1 MKNIRLENFRCYA
14 NQTVNFKPG
23 INLLIGDNASGKT
36 SLLKACKY
44 VLSAF
49 FSGYSDENTRWIS
62 PDIDDFR
69 QELEGDIILP
79 ESPLKIEFTTGE
91 GIVGTLQKNTRKNS
105 KALVSGISD
114 YRDIARAIQFIS
126 KIQESEDILNEVEE
140 SSSQLNSLPLFPDFS
155 IEDVQDSD
163 IHGSEDDLDG
173 IEETYLPF
181 QALPLFANF
190 STEDIQSTRKID
202 MSKFIEYAQK
212 VSFGYYECLSGN
224 GSLPYWTKRL
234 LVLQEGDKNIEEIT
248 IVRNALIKALGI
260 DGCNIINDMQI
271 RFNQRR
277 IYYILIDGREVETDF
292 LSDGYRRLVNIV
304 TDIAFRCAL
313 LNRGV
318 YQLDACKK
326 TRGTVLI
333 DEIDLHL
340 HPTLQAT
347 VLKGLHNAFPNI
359 QFIVTT
365 HAPMVMTGVESNEAN
380 NVCKLCYSPKEGYTV
395 NETQTYGM
403 DVSTITEVVLK
414 QVPRDEKVDR
424 DLSMLFEYIDE
435 NKTEEALA
443 LLKKMKDQF
452 GDNLPELAQAEVM
465 INSIAI
471 SNAKD

>member
-69 QELEGDIILP
+69 QEIKGGVIL
-79 ESPLKIEFTTGE
+79 SKDTLKIEFTTDA
-91 GIVGTLQKNTRKNS
+91 GIIGTLQKNSKKNS
-105 KALVSGISD
+105 KVLARGISE
-114 YRDIARAIQFIS
+114 YKKIAREMQT
-126 KIQESEDILNEVEE
+126 KTNMQ
-140 SSSQLNSLPLFPDFS
+140 PLR
-155 IEDVQDSD
+155 V
-163 IHGSEDDLDG
+163 
-173 IEETYLPF
+173 
-181 QALPLFANF
+181 FANF
-190 STEDIQSTRKID
+190 SVEDIHPTCKRKK
-202 MSKFIEYAQK
+202 SKFTNPALNR
-212 VSFGYYECLSGN
+212 SFGYYECLNSDGF
-224 GSLPYWTKRL
+224 LPCWNERL
-234 LVLQEGDKNIEEIT
+234 LALKEASLSLDEIK
-248 IVRNALIKALGI
+248 IVRDALIKALGAG
-260 DGCNIINDMQI
+260 GCNIIKDVQI
-271 RFNQRR
+271 YIKQKK
-277 IYYILIDGREVETDF
+277 IYYILTNDREVETDF
-292 LSDGYRRLVNIV
+292 LSDGYRRLINIV

-313 LNRGV
+313 LNKIV
-318 YQLDACKK
+318 YKLEACSK
-326 TRGTVLI
+326 TKGTVLI
-333 DEIDLHL
+333 DEIDLHID
-340 HPTLQAT
+340 TKSQAT
-347 VLKGLHNAFPNI
+347 VLKGLQNVFPQV

-365 HAPMVMTGVESNEAN
+365 HAPMVMTGVESNKAN

-403 DVSTITEVVLK
+403 DISTITEVVLK